1 MVESRRLQAIVDN
14 AQGRAPLLLVCEH
27 ASRFIPDEFSGLG
40 LSEHQLREH
49 IAWDIG
55 AFALARRMAQALD
68 APLVAAPASRLLVDP
83 NRDIGA
89 HDLIPA
95 TAAGEP
101 VPGNQNLTEDQ
112 RRARVD
118 AFHVPFHDAIEVCLA
133 SRPDISAMV
142 AVHSFTPVLL
152 GSTRP
157 WHAGILHG
165 ADTRMA
171 DAMIASLARDQSL
184 TIGRN
189 QPYAPEQGVFYT
201 MTRHA
206 GARATAMIEVRN
218 DLLSDEAGEIG
229 WAERLALAV
238 SAAMSALAENAL
250 SATK

>member
-1 MVESRRLQAIVDN
+1 MVETRRLQAIVDN

-27 ASRFIPDEFSGLG
+27 ASRFIPDEFAGLG
-40 LSEHQLREH
+40 LSEPQLRDH

-55 AFALARRMAQALD
+55 ALALARRMARQLD

-83 NRDIGA
+83 NRDVGA
-89 HDLIPA
+89 NDLIPA
-95 TAAGEP
+95 IAAGEP
-101 VPGNQNLTEDQ
+101 VPGNQSLTEEQ
-112 RRARVD
+112 RCARID
-118 AFHVPFHDAIEVCLA
+118 AFHVPFHDAIAACLA
-133 SRPDISAMV
+133 SRPDIAAIV
-142 AVHSFTPVLL
+142 AVHSFTPVLF
-152 GSTRP
+152 GSKRP

-165 ADTRMA
+165 PDTRMA
-171 DAMIASLARDQSL
+171 DIMIASLARDLSL

-238 SAAMSALAENAL
+238 SAAMSSLAENAL
-250 SATK
+250 SATN